1 LIEKKG
7 RILVEAG
14 TIGKEGAM
22 LWKDV
27 KLMDGERVVG
37 IRSSQS

>member
-7 RILVEAG
+7 RVLVEAG
-14 TIGKEGAM
+14 TIGKEGTIQ
-22 LWKDV
+22 WKEV